1 MPPAEAPPGAAA
13 APRRLRVE
21 LHCHTCHSHDSLLT
35 PAALL
40 AACRRRGLDRVAV
53 TDHNTI
59 AGALEAAA
67 LDPTRVIVGEEIL
80 TARGELLAFFV
91 REPVPPGLSPRETI
105 NRLRAQGAFISVSHP
120 YDRARH
126 GWAERDLE
134 ALLPLVD
141 ALEVFNA
148 RSWSGRANRRA
159 AALAA
164 AAGLPGT
171 AGSDAH
177 TASELGRAAMELPAF
192 EDPAGLRAALGA
204 AAFRGR
210 LSSPLVH
217 LCSRYA
223 VLRKRLGWSP
233 PQV

>member
-1 MPPAEAPPGAAA
+1 MVPADGTPPDAA
-13 APRRLRVE
+13 APGLLRVE
-21 LHCHTCHSHDSLLT
+21 LHCHTCHSRDSLLT

-67 LDPTRVIVGEEIL
+67 LDPARVIVGEEIL
-80 TARGELLAFFV
+80 TTQGELLAFFV
-91 REPVPPGLSPRETI
+91 REQIPPGLSPQDTI
-105 NRLRAQGAFISVSHP
+105 ARLREQGAFISVSHP
-120 YDRARH
+120 FDRARH
-126 GWAERDLE
+126 GWSVDELQRI
-134 ALLPLVD
+134 LPLVD

-159 AALAA
+159 AAFAD

-177 TASELGRAAMELPAF
+177 TAFELGRAAMRLPPF
-192 EDPAGLRAALGA
+192 EGAAGLGAALRAA
-204 AAFRGR
+204 AFSGR

-223 VLRKRLGWSP
+223 VLRKALGWKP
-233 PQV
+233 AQV